1 MQVAVRFFFNI
12 FSIVNSF
19 SNCGMILAETR
30 LPYVVCGFYS
40 IWCDDVIIVHKA
52 QLSSQ
57 DCASIRILYSEK
69 EGRYELFYFAFI
81 RTRTCRT
88 YRLFRRCMVLK
99 CEKLS
104 NCAPIRPFDSHQMLI
119 KQKDISQGYVFC
131 LVPPCKLKICN
142 LQNSAKT
149 QVFCCLLLIIGNRSA
164 WYIPISRTA
173 QAHILVDTRTTTKC
187 LRYAN

>member
-1 MQVAVRFFFNI
+1 
-12 FSIVNSF
+12 
-19 SNCGMILAETR
+19 MIIA
-30 LPYVVCGFYS
+30 
-40 IWCDDVIIVHKA
+40 HKA

-142 LQNSAKT
+142 FAKFSTNTSVLLSFAHYRESLRLTYTNFSHGTGTHLDCFPYIYKMSA
-149 QVFCCLLLIIGNRSA
+149 L
-164 WYIPISRTA
+164 SRR
-173 QAHILVDTRTTTKC
+173 DGRTI
-187 LRYAN
+187 RWIVH

>member
-40 IWCDDVIIVHKA
+40 IWCDDVIIAHKA

-88 YRLFRRCMVLK
+88 YRLFRRCVVLK
-99 CEKLS
+99 CEKLR

-119 KQKDISQGYVFC
+119 KQKTYRKDMSFVWYPHRESNPSFRRERATSWTAWPWGQIDIA
-131 LVPPCKLKICN
+131 L
-142 LQNSAKT
+142 
-149 QVFCCLLLIIGNRSA
+149 
-164 WYIPISRTA
+164 W
-173 QAHILVDTRTTTKC
+173 
-187 LRYAN
+187 